1 MTRSFRTERG
11 QSTVEMALM
20 LPVLLLLL
28 IGTVDVGIA
37 VNAYVTVTS
46 AAREATQ
53 YAIAHPTAAPSA
65 IVWAA
70 TSRSAPLRID
80 DLTVSATYHNGST
93 FVPWPTA
100 GLPSGS
106 PSATKVPVR
115 VEVTYPWS
123 ASTILIGEFVRDVT
137 FRGTS
142 TMVVAW

>member
-1 MTRSFRTERG
+1 MRRSFGTERG

-37 VNAYVTVTS
+37 VNAYVTVTN

-53 YAIAHPTAAPSA
+53 YAVSHPTAAPSA
-65 IVWAA
+65 IVSAA

-80 DLTVSATYHNGST
+80 DMNVAVTYYDGSAFQT
-93 FVPWPTA
+93 WPQT
-100 GLPSGS
+100 GLASGS
-106 PSATKVPVR
+106 PSATKWPVR

-123 ASTILIGEFVRDVT
+123 ASTILIGDLVRDVT
-137 FRGTS
+137 FRGSS